1 MLTRD
6 ISGEM
11 SLSYLCPL
19 HGPASRS
26 LRAVRIV
33 QHSSIVASCSDAEV
47 RGGAGIFSHMREAL
61 VVEVVSFGERGVKQG
76 EMPIANWHTGLNE
89 IMARDARA
97 V

>member
-1 MLTRD
+1 
-6 ISGEM
+6 
-11 SLSYLCPL
+11 
-19 HGPASRS
+19 
-26 LRAVRIV
+26 
-33 QHSSIVASCSDAEV
+33 
-47 RGGAGIFSHMREAL
+47 MREAL